1 MRQYISLSSWLSKR
15 LSKNTMRRNITNDK
29 RETGQ
34 MTQTVMSIIQLSSSA
49 AVIAAAVI
57 AVRIIIKRKS

>member
-1 MRQYISLSSWLSKR
+1 
-15 LSKNTMRRNITNDK
+15 
-29 RETGQ
+29 

-49 AVIAAAVI
+49 AVIAAVI

>member
-1 MRQYISLSSWLSKR
+1 
-15 LSKNTMRRNITNDK
+15 
-29 RETGQ
+29 
-34 MTQTVMSIIQLSSSA
+34 MTQTVMSIIQLSSST

>member
-1 MRQYISLSSWLSKR
+1 
-15 LSKNTMRRNITNDK
+15 
-29 RETGQ
+29 
-34 MTQTVMSIIQLSSSA
+34 MTQMVMSIIQLSSSA

>member
-1 MRQYISLSSWLSKR
+1 
-15 LSKNTMRRNITNDK
+15 
-29 RETGQ
+29 
-34 MTQTVMSIIQLSSSA
+34 MTQTVMSIKQLSSSA